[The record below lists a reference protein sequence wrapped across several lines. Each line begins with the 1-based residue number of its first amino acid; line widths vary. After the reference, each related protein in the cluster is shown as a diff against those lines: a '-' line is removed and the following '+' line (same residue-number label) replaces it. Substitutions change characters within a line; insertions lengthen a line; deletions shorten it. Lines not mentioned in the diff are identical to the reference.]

1 MKTLILTS
9 EEVLALRKRQLRL
22 NQVEFWKPLGVT
34 QSGGSRYESG
44 RNIPKPVQMLIRLAY
59 GTKTEAQKVLD
70 ELRKHTGDK

>member
-9 EEVLALRKRQLRL
+9 EEVLALRKRLRL
-22 NQVEFWKPLGVT
+22 NQVGFWKPLGVT

-59 GTKTEAQKVLD
+59 GSMSEAQKVLD